1 MQFFRFLRTAYVSDL
16 VFRNSK
22 SIISERLLDQAF
34 AWLCQRRIDYSPHD
48 TVWGLRANWQQH
60 KVDILSKLNSGQY
73 RLSPQNRIRLS
84 NGETIDIWTA
94 HDALVLKAL
103 TITLSDLLPV
113 SPHCTHIK
121 GHGGLKRAVRDVYQ
135 HLPDNGFVLRTE
147 VKSYYAS
154 IDHIELLDRLA
165 VYIKDKTIVNLV
177 SQYLKRSTEYGGTF
191 KDFDQGIS
199 RGCPLSPLM
208 AAFYLHE
215 LDVALAKEPVFYIR
229 YMDDILVLAKT
240 RHKLRRAIASV
251 NSVLSSLKLIKHPD
265 KTTMGHICRGFDF
278 LGYHFT
284 RAGLSPARE
293 TVRNFLTK
301 RSRLYEQNGTVQRKD
316 WGWSPTKR
324 KTQTIETI
332 ITIYTNRWIG
342 WVFGGLQNVP
352 INCSCDDAFG
362 NTCFSVLGDLTRA

>member
-1 MQFFRFLRTAYVSDL
+1 
-16 VFRNSK
+16 VFRSL
-22 SIISERLLDQAF
+22 SIVITDCVLNEAF
-34 AWLCQRRIDYSPHD
+34 SWLCQRRIDYSPHD

-60 KVDILSKLNSGQY
+60 KADILSKLNSGQY
-73 RLSPQNRIRLS
+73 RLSPQNRIKLS

-94 HDALVLKAL
+94 QDALVLKAL

-113 SPHCTHIK
+113 SSDCTHIK
-121 GHGGLKRAVRDVYQ
+121 GHGGLKRAVRDVHQ
-135 HLPDNGFVLRTE
+135 NLPDNGFVLRTD

-165 VYIKDKTIVNLV
+165 VYIKDKNILNLV

-229 YMDDILVLAKT
+229 YMDDILILAKT

-284 RAGLSPARE
+284 HIGAVAGLSPARQ
-293 TVRNFLTK
+293 TLQNYQTK
-301 RSRLYEQNGTVQRKD
+301 LSRLYEQNGTVQRKN

-324 KTQTIETI
+324 KPQTVEMK
-332 ITIYTNRWIG
+332 ITTYKKRWLS
-342 WVFGGLQNVP
+342 WVTGGLQNVSLD
-352 INCSCDDAFG
+352 INLYGACDDRMPLA
-362 NTCFSVLGDLTRA
+362 R